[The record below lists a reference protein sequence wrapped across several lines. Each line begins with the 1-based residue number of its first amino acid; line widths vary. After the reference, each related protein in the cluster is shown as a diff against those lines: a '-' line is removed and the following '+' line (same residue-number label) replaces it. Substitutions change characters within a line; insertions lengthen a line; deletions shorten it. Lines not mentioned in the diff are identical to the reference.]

1 MTLEAAAGAAVAIRV
16 QPRSG
21 TDGVAGERQG
31 AILIRL
37 KAAPVDGEANAAL
50 LKFIARKLGVRQGDV
65 ALVRGQSS
73 RSKWIQVAGM
83 APEQVRQAL
92 MNECPGAVGL

>member
-1 MTLEAAAGAAVAIRV
+1 MTLEAAADAAVAIRV

-31 AILIRL
+31 VILIRL

-50 LKFIARKLGVRQGDV
+50 LKFVAHKLGVPQRDV
-65 ALVRGQSS
+65 TLVRGLTS

-83 APEQVRQAL
+83 AAQQVRQAL
-92 MNECPGAVGL
+92 LG